1 MDLRFQPSLIQEV
14 IDAFIEKTE
23 REGDPTFYKEFHE
36 LADPIYENFP
46 LDDREPEFQKL
57 YQYLFGHWG
66 FADIIDHAF
75 DELPELK
82 GRIGITLVRGVLKED
97 QESVDILR
105 KWGTVEEDLAKQ
117 FESRAS
123 RESGSSF
130 CPGASMIRRCPASAV
145 TSSCTLRTCSIRPFS
160 MTRTSR
166 LGTPLA
172 RKVSSWPGIE
182 SCGVSRSIVA

>member
-1 MDLRFQPSLIQEV
+1 MELRFQPSLIQEV

-66 FADIIDHAF
+66 FADIIDNAF
-75 DELPELK
+75 NEFSELK

-117 FESRAS
+117 FESK
-123 RESGSSF
+123 GLKGVGISF
-130 CPGASMIRRCPASAV
+130 CPGASMIQRCPASAA
-145 TSSCTLRTCSIRPFS
+145 TSSCTLRTCS
-160 MTRTSR
+160 TR
-166 LGTPLA
+166 
-172 RKVSSWPGIE
+172 
-182 SCGVSRSIVA
+182 

>member
-1 MDLRFQPSLIQEV
+1 MELRFQPALIQEV

-66 FADIIDHAF
+66 FADIIDNAF
-75 DELPELK
+75 SEFPELK

-105 KWGTVEEDLAKQ
+105 KWGTSKRRLP
-117 FESRAS
+117 
-123 RESGSSF
+123 SSF
-130 CPGASMIRRCPASAV
+130 EARGSKGAGLRLCPRRSMNRRFPGFCV
-145 TSSCTLRTCSIRPFS
+145 HNTLPIRTC
-160 MTRTSR
+160 
-166 LGTPLA
+166 LA
-172 RKVSSWPGIE
+172 P
-182 SCGVSRSIVA
+182 A